1 MPVCVADQGGVRCVC
16 VWLIRVVSG
25 VCVCVADQGG
35 IRCVCVADQGGV
47 RCVCVCG

>member
-1 MPVCVADQGGVRCVC
+1 MCVC

-25 VCVCVADQGG
+25 VCVADQGG
-35 IRCVCVADQGGV
+35 VRCVCVCVADQGGV